1 MKLTVAA
8 LAMAGLMVVGAFPTR
23 GTVGAA
29 EKSQWDGV
37 YTKDQAGRGGELYS
51 QYCATCHGADLG
63 GGEMAPSLVGGEFNA
78 SWNDLSLNEL
88 FERIRK
94 TMPQNSPGSLN
105 RQQNADIV
113 AFILSKG
120 QFPTGAAELPTATEA
135 LSGIKYLAQKP
146 AQ

>member
-1 MKLTVAA
+1 MKFTVAA
-8 LAMAGLMVVGAFPTR
+8 LAMTGLMAIGTFPSRTL
-23 GTVGAA
+23 GAA
-29 EKSQWDGV
+29 ERSQWDGV
-37 YTKDQAGRGGELYS
+37 YTTDQAARGGELYA

-63 GGEMAPSLVGGEFNA
+63 GGEMAPSLAGGEFNA

-120 QFPTGAAELPTATEA
+120 QFPTGTDELPTATEA
-135 LSGIKYLAQKP
+135 LNGIKYLAQKP

>member
-1 MKLTVAA
+1 MKFTVAA
-8 LAMAGLMVVGAFPTR
+8 LAMSGLMVVGMFSGR
-23 GTVGAA
+23 GTLNAQG
-29 EKSQWDGV
+29 KTQWDGV
-37 YTKDQAGRGGELYS
+37 YTKDQAARGGDVYA

-78 SWNDLSLNEL
+78 SWNDLSLGEL

-105 RQQNADIV
+105 RQQNVDIL

-120 QFPTGAAELPTATEA
+120 QFPAGAAELPGQTEA
-135 LSGIKYLAQKP
+135 LNGIKYLAQKP